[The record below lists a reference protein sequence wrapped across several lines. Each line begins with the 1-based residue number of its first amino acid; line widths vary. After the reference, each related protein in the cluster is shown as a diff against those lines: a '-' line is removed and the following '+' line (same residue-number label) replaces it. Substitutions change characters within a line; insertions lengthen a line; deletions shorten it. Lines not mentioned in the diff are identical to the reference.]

1 VKLWTR
7 SHKSHLG
14 LRWFLAHN
22 FTPAHEPP
30 ARHPLSK
37 PADRFLH
44 VDTLR
49 ENRMFFTRDYHVKKK
64 HINTEMK
71 ILFSLCFVRVFT
83 SEILLSDD
91 YVFRSLMARSYQ
103 VRAARALQPPGGG
116 SGTSTT
122 SVPGTATATTC
133 TSSTCTTSG
142 GGNYCTRSLT
152 LDTTT
157 GIFTGSITT
166 NQCPNHAGAYQ
177 FNGVKDNLVGAAT
190 ASCITFTVP
199 VSGYSGPKA
208 APLLNGFGYTI
219 SGGEVLYGPM
229 DAGFTVGQVTTK

>member
-1 VKLWTR
+1 M
-7 SHKSHLG
+7 SPIQI
-14 LRWFLAHN
+14 LRFFL
-22 FTPAHEPP
+22 
-30 ARHPLSK
+30 SC
-37 PADRFLH
+37 
-44 VDTLR
+44 
-49 ENRMFFTRDYHVKKK
+49 
-64 HINTEMK
+64 
-71 ILFSLCFVRVFT
+71 LCFVRVFT

-116 SGTSTT
+116 GGTS
-122 SVPGTATATTC
+122 PGTATATTC

-177 FNGVKDNLVGAAT
+177 FNGVKDNLISAAA
-190 ASCITFTVP
+190 ASCVTFTVP

-208 APLLNGFGYTI
+208 TPLRLGIGFTI